1 LSCTYR
7 SAGLTQPGGRT
18 PVWPRLP
25 AGFGHDAPLARG
37 TPLRCHRPP
46 AVPKAQPSRQ
56 PISRPSP
63 VGDGPLRPL
72 PPRGPLPASPSRHPA
87 RAGETGTSGRD
98 RHQRAVPPA
107 AAEER
112 RAGSPGPGEG
122 RDLPGRRSN
131 PLLATAAAEAA
142 GKRRGGR
149 SGAEL
154 RCPTRARGG
163 ARHFPPPPR
172 APPAGAMGWEEKQ
185 VRGYPEF
192 VQTAQRYH
200 GRPIFALFCGD
211 KDAEGRSWCPD
222 CVTGEARGARRVPA
236 GGASA
241 GAVGGAPGGGGAP
254 FSLGPRRAAG
264 SGGATPRAG
273 VPSALSPAGTALTA
287 PLPGRL
293 RGGGVPLPAA
303 EPVVRKEL
311 HNMPDESVFIYCL
324 VGDRAYWKD
333 PNNEFRK
340 NLKLTGVP
348 TLLKYGTPQKLVE
361 EECFKAELVRMLFT
375 ED

>member
-1 LSCTYR
+1 MQHTRLSQLPTPPLSPPLVPRPGPAQLGSGRLFGRVCR
-7 SAGLTQPGGRT
+7 RAWAGEGAT
-18 PVWPRLP
+18 PRCRLP
-25 AGFGHDAPLARG
+25 AAASPQ
-37 TPLRCHRPP
+37 RCG
-46 AVPKAQPSRQ
+46 RQ
-56 PISRPSP
+56 PGVTAPAP
-63 VGDGPLRPL
+63 A
-72 PPRGPLPASPSRHPA
+72 PPRPHGVP
-87 RAGETGTSGRD
+87 GGRD
-98 RHQRAVPPA
+98 RHQGAAV
-107 AAEER
+107 ER
-112 RAGSPGPGEG
+112 RGAWA
-122 RDLPGRRSN
+122 RCSN
-131 PLLATAAAEAA
+131 PLLATAAAGAA

-149 SGAEL
+149 STAEL
-154 RCPTRARGG
+154 RGPARS
-163 ARHFPPPPR
+163 PPL
-172 APPAGAMGWEEKQ
+172 PAAAMGWEEKQ

-222 CVTGEARGARRVPA
+222 CVT
-236 GGASA
+236 
-241 GAVGGAPGGGGAP
+241 
-254 FSLGPRRAAG
+254 
-264 SGGATPRAG
+264 
-273 VPSALSPAGTALTA
+273 
-287 PLPGRL
+287 
-293 RGGGVPLPAA
+293 A

-361 EECFKAELVRMLFT
+361 EECFKADLVRMLFT

>member
-1 LSCTYR
+1 MR
-7 SAGLTQPGGRT
+7 SWQPPPR
-18 PVWPRLP
+18 RLP
-25 AGFGHDAPLARG
+25 GSVEAAGSDRIGTTVLDA
-37 TPLRCHRPP
+37 
-46 AVPKAQPSRQ
+46 
-56 PISRPSP
+56 
-63 VGDGPLRPL
+63 GPPL
-72 PPRGPLPASPSRHPA
+72 PPAS
-87 RAGETGTSGRD
+87 
-98 RHQRAVPPA
+98 
-107 AAEER
+107 
-112 RAGSPGPGEG
+112 
-122 RDLPGRRSN
+122 
-131 PLLATAAAEAA
+131 
-142 GKRRGGR
+142 
-149 SGAEL
+149 
-154 RCPTRARGG
+154 
-163 ARHFPPPPR
+163 
-172 APPAGAMGWEEKQ
+172 AMGWEEKQ

-222 CVTGEARGARRVPA
+222 CVT
-236 GGASA
+236 
-241 GAVGGAPGGGGAP
+241 
-254 FSLGPRRAAG
+254 
-264 SGGATPRAG
+264 
-273 VPSALSPAGTALTA
+273 
-287 PLPGRL
+287 
-293 RGGGVPLPAA
+293 A

>member
-1 LSCTYR
+1 NFLSRLNHRLY
-7 SAGLTQPGGRT
+7 LRT
-18 PVWPRLP
+18 PAQPQAPLFWPQATPSPNACLAVP
-25 AGFGHDAPLARG
+25 ADSFGHDAPLARG
-37 TPLRCHRPP
+37 APLRCHPPP
-46 AVPKAQPSRQ
+46 AARKSDSGGRPTSPPPPQPCRRQ
-56 PISRPSP
+56 PAAAAPAPRPA
-63 VGDGPLRPL
+63 GGL
-72 PPRGPLPASPSRHPA
+72 LPASPSQQPA
-87 RAGETGTSGRD
+87 RAGGRD
-98 RHQRAVPPA
+98 RDRRAALPPSFLPSRQRAA
-107 AAEER
+107 LAH
-112 RAGSPGPGEG
+112 AGTY
-122 RDLPGRRSN
+122 RDAVQTRP
-131 PLLATAAAEAA
+131 LATAAAEAA

-149 SGAEL
+149 GGAEL
-154 RCPTRARGG
+154 RRPTRAHGG
-163 ARHFPPPPR
+163 ARPFPPPP
-172 APPAGAMGWEEKQ
+172 PPGAMGWEEKQ

-222 CVTGEARGARRVPA
+222 CVT
-236 GGASA
+236 
-241 GAVGGAPGGGGAP
+241 
-254 FSLGPRRAAG
+254 
-264 SGGATPRAG
+264 
-273 VPSALSPAGTALTA
+273 
-287 PLPGRL
+287 
-293 RGGGVPLPAA
+293 A